1 LRISPKG
8 KKSWICIY
16 RVNGLQVMQ
25 TLGSLALI
33 PKVETARQMARE
45 SQLQAR
51 AGTNPVAERRRVK
64 EAETQKDVT
73 TFKAI
78 AERYFK
84 EHVIKE
90 QRADTAKETMRI
102 FRKDILPVWEKRDI
116 TTISRKDVRQ
126 LLRGVGERG
135 TKIMGNRVLS
145 LLTTFFNWA
154 IRQDE
159 IEKAPTVGVDRP
171 TKEVSRDRFLSDEEI
186 VRFWA
191 GCDAIG
197 WPYGPCF
204 KLLLLTGQRR
214 DEVAC
219 ATWNE
224 FDIANRLWV
233 ILAERTKN
241 GKVHDVHL
249 SPLAIEV
256 LESLPVINSG
266 KYVFTATGEN
276 PISGWSSAKI
286 LLGKQMGGDLEP
298 WTIHDLRRTA
308 ATGLQKLKIRQEV
321 TEKILNHS
329 GGKISGIAAIYGR
342 HDFADERI
350 AALDAWSRYIENL
363 LHPAPLNVVAIERS
377 RSA

>member
-1 LRISPKG
+1 
-8 KKSWICIY
+8 
-16 RVNGLQVMQ
+16 
-25 TLGSLALI
+25 
-33 PKVETARQMARE
+33 
-45 SQLQAR
+45 
-51 AGTNPVAERRRVK
+51 
-64 EAETQKDVT
+64 
-73 TFKAI
+73 
-78 AERYFK
+78 
-84 EHVIKE
+84 
-90 QRADTAKETMRI
+90 MRI